1 MKSISSI
8 KHLRALTLLLALLA
22 SVHFEAARAQMQRL
36 TLATMSMNLEMLR
49 ETKDVWANMVLT
61 QMSKITI

>member
-8 KHLRALTLLLALLA
+8 KHLRAMILLVVLMA
-22 SVHFEAARAQMQRL
+22 SVHFEVARAQQQRL

-49 ETKDVWANMVLT
+49 ETKDVWANMVLA